1 MIVFCTFPCKGRVFI
16 KDILIYKMKGMYTYL
31 HKMKPLDLII
41 LLLTI
46 SLSACQDK
54 QKGIITLLV
63 KEWQGKQ
70 ILFPENMFFTRF
82 ASDTTN
88 FVIPTSDYKVL
99 VFVDSIGC
107 TSCKLQLSRWK
118 EFIRYTDSISHK
130 NVPFL
135 FCFQLGDQRKIHS
148 LLIREN
154 FDKPI
159 YLDQSDSLNQLNHFP
174 KDIRFQVFLL
184 DKNNKVVVIG
194 NPICN
199 SNVKE
204 LYLKE
209 IIGRQ
214 PVVPNQTTVK
224 VENELLLLGTIPL
237 GKSKD
242 TLFTLANIGDR
253 PLVII
258 DVTTTC
264 GCTQV
269 WFDKHPAL
277 PGESLHIKVRV
288 TPENK
293 GLFDETIT
301 AKGNTNRLIKLE
313 VQGNAL

>member
-1 MIVFCTFPCKGRVFI
+1 MR
-16 KDILIYKMKGMYTYL
+16 
-31 HKMKPLDLII
+31 PLDLTI

-46 SLSACQDK
+46 FLSACQDK
-54 QKGIITLLV
+54 QKEIITLLV

-70 ILFPENMFFTRF
+70 ILFPENMVFTRF

-118 EFIRYTDSISHK
+118 EFIRYTDSISQK
-130 NVPFL
+130 NIPFL
-135 FCFQLGDQRKIHS
+135 FFFQFDDQWEIHS

-159 YLDQSDSLNQLNHFP
+159 CLDRSDSLNQLNHFP

-194 NPICN
+194 NPVHN
-199 SNVKE
+199 PNVKE
-204 LYLKE
+204 LYLEE
-209 IIGRQ
+209 ISRKQHVAPI
-214 PVVPNQTTVK
+214 QTTVK
-224 VENELLLLGTIPL
+224 VEKESLLLETIPL

-242 TLFTLANIGDR
+242 TLFKLVNTGDQ

-264 GCTQV
+264 GCAQTL
-269 WFDKHPAL
+269 FDKHPVQ
-277 PGESLHIKVRV
+277 PGESLHIKVGV

-301 AKGNTNRLIKLE
+301 VKCNTNQLIKLNIR
-313 VQGNAL
+313 GNTI

>member
-1 MIVFCTFPCKGRVFI
+1 
-16 KDILIYKMKGMYTYL
+16 
-31 HKMKPLDLII
+31 MKPLDLII

-46 SLSACQDK
+46 FLSACQDK
-54 QKGIITLLV
+54 QKEIITLLV

-70 ILFPENMFFTRF
+70 ILFPENMVFTRF

-118 EFIRYTDSISHK
+118 EFIRYTDSISQK
-130 NVPFL
+130 NIPFL
-135 FCFQLGDQRKIHS
+135 FFFQFDDQWEIHS

-159 YLDQSDSLNQLNHFP
+159 CLDRSDSLNQLNHFP

-194 NPICN
+194 NPVHN
-199 SNVKE
+199 PNVKE
-204 LYLKE
+204 LYLEE
-209 IIGRQ
+209 ISRKQ
-214 PVVPNQTTVK
+214 PVAPIQTTVK
-224 VENELLLLGTIPL
+224 VEKESLLLETMPL

-242 TLFTLANIGDR
+242 TLFTLVNTGDQ

-264 GCTQV
+264 GCAQTL
-269 WFDKHPAL
+269 FDKHPVQ
-277 PGESLHIKVRV
+277 PGESLHIKVGV

-301 AKGNTNRLIKLE
+301 VKCNTNQLIKLNIR
-313 VQGNAL
+313 GNTI

>member
-1 MIVFCTFPCKGRVFI
+1 MR
-16 KDILIYKMKGMYTYL
+16 
-31 HKMKPLDLII
+31 PLDLTI

-46 SLSACQDK
+46 FLSACQDK
-54 QKGIITLLV
+54 QKEIITLLV

-70 ILFPENMFFTRF
+70 ILFPENMVFTRF

-118 EFIRYTDSISHK
+118 EFIRYTDSISQK
-130 NVPFL
+130 NIPFL
-135 FCFQLGDQRKIHS
+135 FFFQFDDQWEIHS

-159 YLDQSDSLNQLNHFP
+159 CLDRSDSLNQLNHFP

-194 NPICN
+194 NPVHN
-199 SNVKE
+199 PNVKE
-204 LYLKE
+204 LYLE
-209 IIGRQ
+209 EIGRKQ
-214 PVVPNQTTVK
+214 PVAPIQTTVK
-224 VENELLLLGTIPL
+224 VEKESLLLETIPL

-242 TLFTLANIGDR
+242 TLFTLVNTGDQ

-258 DVTTTC
+258 DVTTPC
-264 GCTQV
+264 GCAQAL
-269 WFDKHPAL
+269 FDKHPVQ
-277 PGESLHIKVRV
+277 PGESLHIKVGV

-301 AKGNTNRLIKLE
+301 VKCNTNQLIKLN
-313 VQGNAL
+313 VRGNTI

>member
-1 MIVFCTFPCKGRVFI
+1 
-16 KDILIYKMKGMYTYL
+16 
-31 HKMKPLDLII
+31 MKPLDLII

-46 SLSACQDK
+46 FLSACQDK
-54 QKGIITLLV
+54 QKEIITLLV

-70 ILFPENMFFTRF
+70 ILFPENMVFTRF

-118 EFIRYTDSISHK
+118 EFIRYTDSISQK
-130 NVPFL
+130 NIPFL
-135 FCFQLGDQRKIHS
+135 FFFQFDDQWEIHS

-159 YLDQSDSLNQLNHFP
+159 CLDRSDSLNQLNHFP
-174 KDIRFQVFLL
+174 KYIRFQVFLL

-194 NPICN
+194 NPVHN
-199 SNVKE
+199 PNVKE
-204 LYLKE
+204 LYLEE
-209 IIGRQ
+209 ISRKQ
-214 PVVPNQTTVK
+214 PVAPIQTTVK
-224 VENELLLLGTIPL
+224 VEKESLLLETIPL

-242 TLFTLANIGDR
+242 TLFTLVNTGDQ

-264 GCTQV
+264 GCAQTL
-269 WFDKHPAL
+269 FDKHPVQ
-277 PGESLHIKVRV
+277 PGESLHIKVGV

-301 AKGNTNRLIKLE
+301 VKCNTNQLIKLNIR
-313 VQGNAL
+313 GNTI

>member
-1 MIVFCTFPCKGRVFI
+1 MR
-16 KDILIYKMKGMYTYL
+16 
-31 HKMKPLDLII
+31 PLDLII

-46 SLSACQDK
+46 FLSACQDK
-54 QKGIITLLV
+54 QKEIITLLV

-70 ILFPENMFFTRF
+70 ILFPENMVFTRF

-118 EFIRYTDSISHK
+118 EFIRYTDSISQK
-130 NVPFL
+130 NIPFL
-135 FCFQLGDQRKIHS
+135 FFFQFDDQWEIHS

-159 YLDQSDSLNQLNHFP
+159 CLDRSDSLNQLNHFP

-194 NPICN
+194 NPVHN
-199 SNVKE
+199 PNVKE
-204 LYLKE
+204 LYLEE
-209 IIGRQ
+209 ISRKQ
-214 PVVPNQTTVK
+214 PVAPIQTTVK
-224 VENELLLLGTIPL
+224 VEKESLLLETIPL

-242 TLFTLANIGDR
+242 TLFTLVNTGDQ

-264 GCTQV
+264 GCAQTL
-269 WFDKHPAL
+269 FDKHPVQ
-277 PGESLHIKVRV
+277 PGESLHIKVGV

-301 AKGNTNRLIKLE
+301 VKCNINQLIKLNIR
-313 VQGNAL
+313 GNTI

>member
-1 MIVFCTFPCKGRVFI
+1 MR
-16 KDILIYKMKGMYTYL
+16 
-31 HKMKPLDLII
+31 PLDLII

-46 SLSACQDK
+46 FLSACQDK
-54 QKGIITLLV
+54 QKEIITLLV

-70 ILFPENMFFTRF
+70 ILFPENMVFTRF

-118 EFIRYTDSISHK
+118 EFIRYTDSISQK
-130 NVPFL
+130 NIPFL
-135 FCFQLGDQRKIHS
+135 FFFQFDDQWEIHS

-159 YLDQSDSLNQLNHFP
+159 CLDRSDSLNQLNHFP

-194 NPICN
+194 NPVHN
-199 SNVKE
+199 PNVKE
-204 LYLKE
+204 LYLEE
-209 IIGRQ
+209 ISRKQ
-214 PVVPNQTTVK
+214 PVAPIQTTVK
-224 VENELLLLGTIPL
+224 VEKESLLLETIPL

-242 TLFTLANIGDR
+242 TLFTLVNTGDQ

-264 GCTQV
+264 GCAQTL
-269 WFDKHPAL
+269 FDKHPVQ
-277 PGESLHIKVRV
+277 PGESLHIKVEV

-301 AKGNTNRLIKLE
+301 VKCNTNQLIKLN
-313 VQGNAL
+313 VRGNTI

>member
-1 MIVFCTFPCKGRVFI
+1 MR
-16 KDILIYKMKGMYTYL
+16 
-31 HKMKPLDLII
+31 PLDLII

-46 SLSACQDK
+46 FLSTCQDK
-54 QKGIITLLV
+54 QKEIITLLV

-70 ILFPENMFFTRF
+70 ILFPENMVFTRF

-118 EFIRYTDSISHK
+118 EFIRYTDSISQK
-130 NVPFL
+130 NIPFL
-135 FCFQLGDQRKIHS
+135 FFFQFDDQWEIHS

-159 YLDQSDSLNQLNHFP
+159 CLDRSDSLNQLNHFP

-194 NPICN
+194 NPVHN
-199 SNVKE
+199 PNVKE
-204 LYLKE
+204 LYLE
-209 IIGRQ
+209 EIGRKQ
-214 PVVPNQTTVK
+214 PVAPIQTTVK
-224 VENELLLLGTIPL
+224 VEKESLLLETIPL

-242 TLFTLANIGDR
+242 TLFTLVNTGDQ

-264 GCTQV
+264 GCAQTL
-269 WFDKHPAL
+269 FDKHPVQ
-277 PGESLHIKVRV
+277 PGESLHIKVGV

-301 AKGNTNRLIKLE
+301 VKCNTNQLIKLN
-313 VQGNAL
+313 VRGNTI

>member
-1 MIVFCTFPCKGRVFI
+1 
-16 KDILIYKMKGMYTYL
+16 
-31 HKMKPLDLII
+31 MKPLDLII

-46 SLSACQDK
+46 FLSACQDK
-54 QKGIITLLV
+54 QKEIITLLV

-70 ILFPENMFFTRF
+70 ILFPENMVFTRF

-118 EFIRYTDSISHK
+118 EFIRYTDSISQK
-130 NVPFL
+130 NIPFL
-135 FCFQLGDQRKIHS
+135 FFFQFDDQWEIHS

-159 YLDQSDSLNQLNHFP
+159 CLDRSDSLNQLNHFP

-194 NPICN
+194 NPVHN
-199 SNVKE
+199 PNVKE
-204 LYLKE
+204 LYLEE
-209 IIGRQ
+209 ISRKQ
-214 PVVPNQTTVK
+214 PVAPIQTTVK
-224 VENELLLLGTIPL
+224 VEKESLLLETIPL

-242 TLFTLANIGDR
+242 TLFTLVNTGDQ

-264 GCTQV
+264 GYAQTL
-269 WFDKHPAL
+269 FDKHPVQ
-277 PGESLHIKVRV
+277 PGESLHIKVGV

-301 AKGNTNRLIKLE
+301 VKCNTNQLIKLNIR
-313 VQGNAL
+313 GNTI

>member
-1 MIVFCTFPCKGRVFI
+1 
-16 KDILIYKMKGMYTYL
+16 
-31 HKMKPLDLII
+31 MKPLDLII

-46 SLSACQDK
+46 FLSACQDK
-54 QKGIITLLV
+54 QKEIITLLV

-70 ILFPENMFFTRF
+70 ILFPENMVFTRF

-118 EFIRYTDSISHK
+118 EFIRYTDSISQK
-130 NVPFL
+130 NIPFL
-135 FCFQLGDQRKIHS
+135 FFFQFDDQWEIHS

-159 YLDQSDSLNQLNHFP
+159 CLDRSDSLNQLNHFP

-194 NPICN
+194 NPVHN
-199 SNVKE
+199 PNVKE
-204 LYLKE
+204 LYLE
-209 IIGRQ
+209 EIGRKL
-214 PVVPNQTTVK
+214 PVAPIQTTVK
-224 VENELLLLGTIPL
+224 VEKESLLLETIPL

-242 TLFTLANIGDR
+242 TLFTLVNTGDQ

-264 GCTQV
+264 GCAQTL
-269 WFDKHPAL
+269 FDKHPVQ
-277 PGESLHIKVRV
+277 PGESLHIKVGV

-301 AKGNTNRLIKLE
+301 VKCNTNQLIKFNIRGNTI
-313 VQGNAL
+313 

>member
-1 MIVFCTFPCKGRVFI
+1 
-16 KDILIYKMKGMYTYL
+16 
-31 HKMKPLDLII
+31 MKPLDLII

-46 SLSACQDK
+46 FLSACQDK
-54 QKGIITLLV
+54 QKEIITLLV

-70 ILFPENMFFTRF
+70 ILFPENMVFTRF

-118 EFIRYTDSISHK
+118 EFVRYTDSISQK
-130 NVPFL
+130 NIPFL
-135 FCFQLGDQRKIHS
+135 FFFQFDDQWEIHS

-159 YLDQSDSLNQLNHFP
+159 CLDRSDSLNQLNHFP

-194 NPICN
+194 NPVHN
-199 SNVKE
+199 PNVKE
-204 LYLKE
+204 LYLEE
-209 IIGRQ
+209 ISRKQ
-214 PVVPNQTTVK
+214 PVAPIQTTVK
-224 VENELLLLGTIPL
+224 VEKESLLLETIPL

-242 TLFTLANIGDR
+242 TLFTLVNTGDQ

-264 GCTQV
+264 GCAQTL
-269 WFDKHPAL
+269 FDKHPVQ
-277 PGESLHIKVRV
+277 PGESLHIKVGV

-301 AKGNTNRLIKLE
+301 VKCNTNQLIKLNIR
-313 VQGNAL
+313 GNTI

>member
-1 MIVFCTFPCKGRVFI
+1 MR
-16 KDILIYKMKGMYTYL
+16 
-31 HKMKPLDLII
+31 PLDLII

-46 SLSACQDK
+46 FLSACQDK
-54 QKGIITLLV
+54 QKEIITLLV

-70 ILFPENMFFTRF
+70 ILFPENMVFTRF

-118 EFIRYTDSISHK
+118 EFIRYTDSISQK
-130 NVPFL
+130 NIPFL
-135 FCFQLGDQRKIHS
+135 FFFQFDDQWEIHS

-159 YLDQSDSLNQLNHFP
+159 CLDRSDSLNQLNHFP

-194 NPICN
+194 NPVHN
-199 SNVKE
+199 PNVKE
-204 LYLKE
+204 LYLE
-209 IIGRQ
+209 EIGRKQ
-214 PVVPNQTTVK
+214 PVAPIQTTVK
-224 VENELLLLGTIPL
+224 VEKESLLLETIPL

-242 TLFTLANIGDR
+242 TLFTLVNTGDQ

-264 GCTQV
+264 GCAQTL
-269 WFDKHPAL
+269 FDKHPVQ
-277 PGESLHIKVRV
+277 PGESLHIKVGV

-301 AKGNTNRLIKLE
+301 VKCNTNQLIKLN
-313 VQGNAL
+313 VRGNTT

>member
-1 MIVFCTFPCKGRVFI
+1 MR
-16 KDILIYKMKGMYTYL
+16 
-31 HKMKPLDLII
+31 PLDLII

-46 SLSACQDK
+46 FLSACQDK
-54 QKGIITLLV
+54 QKEIITLLV

-70 ILFPENMFFTRF
+70 ILFPENMVFTRF

-118 EFIRYTDSISHK
+118 EFIRYTDSISQK
-130 NVPFL
+130 NIPFL
-135 FCFQLGDQRKIHS
+135 FFFQFDDQWEIHS

-159 YLDQSDSLNQLNHFP
+159 CLDRSDSLNQLNHFP

-194 NPICN
+194 NPVHN
-199 SNVKE
+199 PNVKE
-204 LYLKE
+204 LYLEE
-209 IIGRQ
+209 ISRKQ
-214 PVVPNQTTVK
+214 PVAPIQTTVK
-224 VENELLLLGTIPL
+224 VEKESLLLETIPL

-242 TLFTLANIGDR
+242 TLFTLVNIGDQ

-264 GCTQV
+264 GCAQTL
-269 WFDKHPAL
+269 FDKHPVQ
-277 PGESLHIKVRV
+277 PGESLHIKVGV

-301 AKGNTNRLIKLE
+301 VKCNTNQLIKLNIR
-313 VQGNAL
+313 GNTI

>member
-1 MIVFCTFPCKGRVFI
+1 MR
-16 KDILIYKMKGMYTYL
+16 
-31 HKMKPLDLII
+31 PLDLII

-46 SLSACQDK
+46 FLSACQDK
-54 QKGIITLLV
+54 QKEIITSLV

-70 ILFPENMFFTRF
+70 ILFPENMVFTRF

-118 EFIRYTDSISHK
+118 EFIRYTDSISQK
-130 NVPFL
+130 NIPFL
-135 FCFQLGDQRKIHS
+135 FFFQFDDQWEIHS

-159 YLDQSDSLNQLNHFP
+159 CLDRSDSLNQLNHFP

-194 NPICN
+194 NPVHN
-199 SNVKE
+199 PNVKE
-204 LYLKE
+204 LYLEE
-209 IIGRQ
+209 ISRKQ
-214 PVVPNQTTVK
+214 PVAPIQTTVK
-224 VENELLLLGTIPL
+224 VEKESLLLETIPL

-242 TLFTLANIGDR
+242 TLFTLVNTGDQ

-264 GCTQV
+264 GCAQTL
-269 WFDKHPAL
+269 FDKHPVQ
-277 PGESLHIKVRV
+277 PGESLHIKVGV

-301 AKGNTNRLIKLE
+301 VKCNTNQLIKLNIR
-313 VQGNAL
+313 GNTI

>member
-1 MIVFCTFPCKGRVFI
+1 MR
-16 KDILIYKMKGMYTYL
+16 
-31 HKMKPLDLII
+31 PLDLII

-46 SLSACQDK
+46 FLSACQDK
-54 QKGIITLLV
+54 QKEIITLLV

-70 ILFPENMFFTRF
+70 ILFPENMVFTRF

-118 EFIRYTDSISHK
+118 EFIRYTDSISQK
-130 NVPFL
+130 NIPFL
-135 FCFQLGDQRKIHS
+135 FFFQFDDQWEIHS

-159 YLDQSDSLNQLNHFP
+159 CLDRSDSLNQLNHFP

-194 NPICN
+194 NLVHNP
-199 SNVKE
+199 NVKE
-204 LYLKE
+204 LYLEE
-209 IIGRQ
+209 ISRKQ
-214 PVVPNQTTVK
+214 PVAPIQTTVK
-224 VENELLLLGTIPL
+224 VEKESLLLETIPL

-242 TLFTLANIGDR
+242 TLFTLVNTGDQ

-264 GCTQV
+264 GCAQTL
-269 WFDKHPAL
+269 FDKHPVQ
-277 PGESLHIKVRV
+277 PGESLHIKVGV

-301 AKGNTNRLIKLE
+301 VKCNTNQLIKLNIR
-313 VQGNAL
+313 GNTI

>member
-1 MIVFCTFPCKGRVFI
+1 MR
-16 KDILIYKMKGMYTYL
+16 
-31 HKMKPLDLII
+31 PLDLII

-46 SLSACQDK
+46 FLSACQDK
-54 QKGIITLLV
+54 QKEIITLLV

-70 ILFPENMFFTRF
+70 ILFPENMVFTRF

-118 EFIRYTDSISHK
+118 EFIRYTDSISQK
-130 NVPFL
+130 NIPFL
-135 FCFQLGDQRKIHS
+135 FFFQFDDQWEIHS

-159 YLDQSDSLNQLNHFP
+159 CLDRSDSLNQLNHFP

-194 NPICN
+194 NPVHN
-199 SNVKE
+199 PNVKE
-204 LYLKE
+204 LYLEE
-209 IIGRQ
+209 ISRKQ
-214 PVVPNQTTVK
+214 PVAPIQTTVK
-224 VENELLLLGTIPL
+224 VEKESLLLETIPL

-242 TLFTLANIGDR
+242 TLFTLVNAGDQ

-264 GCTQV
+264 GCAQTL
-269 WFDKHPAL
+269 FDKHPVQ
-277 PGESLHIKVRV
+277 PGESLHIKVGV

-301 AKGNTNRLIKLE
+301 VKCNTNQLIKLNIR
-313 VQGNAL
+313 GNTI

>member
-1 MIVFCTFPCKGRVFI
+1 
-16 KDILIYKMKGMYTYL
+16 
-31 HKMKPLDLII
+31 MKPLDLII

-46 SLSACQDK
+46 FLSACQDK
-54 QKGIITLLV
+54 QKEIITLLV

-70 ILFPENMFFTRF
+70 ILFPENMVFTKF

-118 EFIRYTDSISHK
+118 EFIRYTDSISQK
-130 NVPFL
+130 NIPFL
-135 FCFQLGDQRKIHS
+135 FFFQFDDQWEIHS

-159 YLDQSDSLNQLNHFP
+159 CLDRSDSLNQLNHFP

-194 NPICN
+194 NPVHN
-199 SNVKE
+199 PNVKE
-204 LYLKE
+204 LYLEE
-209 IIGRQ
+209 ISRKQ
-214 PVVPNQTTVK
+214 PVAPIQTTVK
-224 VENELLLLGTIPL
+224 VEKESLLLETIPL

-242 TLFTLANIGDR
+242 TLFTLVNTGDQ

-264 GCTQV
+264 GCAQTL
-269 WFDKHPAL
+269 FDKHPVQ
-277 PGESLHIKVRV
+277 PGESLHIKVGV

-301 AKGNTNRLIKLE
+301 VKCNTNQLIKFNIRGNTI
-313 VQGNAL
+313 

>member
-1 MIVFCTFPCKGRVFI
+1 
-16 KDILIYKMKGMYTYL
+16 
-31 HKMKPLDLII
+31 MKPLDLII

-46 SLSACQDK
+46 FLSACQDK
-54 QKGIITLLV
+54 QKEIITLLV

-70 ILFPENMFFTRF
+70 ILFPENMVFTRF

-118 EFIRYTDSISHK
+118 EFIRYTDSISQK
-130 NVPFL
+130 NIPFL
-135 FCFQLGDQRKIHS
+135 FFFQSDDQWEIHS

-159 YLDQSDSLNQLNHFP
+159 CLDRSDSLNQLNHFP

-194 NPICN
+194 NPVHN
-199 SNVKE
+199 PNVKE
-204 LYLKE
+204 LYLEE
-209 IIGRQ
+209 ISRKQ
-214 PVVPNQTTVK
+214 PVAPIQTTVK
-224 VENELLLLGTIPL
+224 VEKESLLLETIPL

-242 TLFTLANIGDR
+242 TLFKLVNTGDQ

-264 GCTQV
+264 GCAQTL
-269 WFDKHPAL
+269 FDKHPVQ
-277 PGESLHIKVRV
+277 PGESLHIKVGV

-301 AKGNTNRLIKLE
+301 VKCNTNQLIKLNIR
-313 VQGNAL
+313 GNTI

>member
-1 MIVFCTFPCKGRVFI
+1 MR
-16 KDILIYKMKGMYTYL
+16 
-31 HKMKPLDLII
+31 PLDLII

-46 SLSACQDK
+46 FLSACQDK
-54 QKGIITLLV
+54 QKEIITLLV

-70 ILFPENMFFTRF
+70 ILFPENMVFTRF

-118 EFIRYTDSISHK
+118 EFIRYTDSISQK
-130 NVPFL
+130 NIPFL
-135 FCFQLGDQRKIHS
+135 FFFQFDDQWEIHS

-159 YLDQSDSLNQLNHFP
+159 CLDRSDSLNQLNHFP

-194 NPICN
+194 NPVHN
-199 SNVKE
+199 PNVKE
-204 LYLKE
+204 LYLEE
-209 IIGRQ
+209 ISRKQ
-214 PVVPNQTTVK
+214 PVAPIQTTVK
-224 VENELLLLGTIPL
+224 VEKESLLLETIPL

-242 TLFTLANIGDR
+242 TLFTLVYTGDQ

-264 GCTQV
+264 GCAQTL
-269 WFDKHPAL
+269 FDKHPVQ
-277 PGESLHIKVRV
+277 PGESLHIKVGV

-301 AKGNTNRLIKLE
+301 VKCNTNQLIKLNIR
-313 VQGNAL
+313 GNTI

>member
-1 MIVFCTFPCKGRVFI
+1 MR
-16 KDILIYKMKGMYTYL
+16 
-31 HKMKPLDLII
+31 PLDLII

-46 SLSACQDK
+46 FLSACQDK
-54 QKGIITLLV
+54 QKEIITLLV

-70 ILFPENMFFTRF
+70 ILFPENMVFTRF

-118 EFIRYTDSISHK
+118 EFIRYTDSISQK
-130 NVPFL
+130 NIPFL
-135 FCFQLGDQRKIHS
+135 FFFQFDDQWEIHS

-159 YLDQSDSLNQLNHFP
+159 CLDRSDSLNQLNHFP

-194 NPICN
+194 NPVHN
-199 SNVKE
+199 PNVKE
-204 LYLKE
+204 LYLEE
-209 IIGRQ
+209 ISRKQ
-214 PVVPNQTTVK
+214 PVAPIQTTVK
-224 VENELLLLGTIPL
+224 VEKESLLLETIPL

-242 TLFTLANIGDR
+242 TLFTLVNTGDQ

-264 GCTQV
+264 GCAQTL
-269 WFDKHPAL
+269 FDKHPVQ
-277 PGESLHIKVRV
+277 PGESLHIKVGV

-301 AKGNTNRLIKLE
+301 VKCNTNQLIKLNIR
-313 VQGNAL
+313 GKTI

>member
-1 MIVFCTFPCKGRVFI
+1 
-16 KDILIYKMKGMYTYL
+16 
-31 HKMKPLDLII
+31 MKPLDLII

-46 SLSACQDK
+46 FLSACQDK
-54 QKGIITLLV
+54 QKEIITLLV

-70 ILFPENMFFTRF
+70 ILFPENMVFTRF

-118 EFIRYTDSISHK
+118 EFIRYTDSISQK
-130 NVPFL
+130 NIPFL
-135 FCFQLGDQRKIHS
+135 FFFQFDDQWEIHS

-159 YLDQSDSLNQLNHFP
+159 CLDRSDSLNQLNHFP

-194 NPICN
+194 NPVHN
-199 SNVKE
+199 PNVKE
-204 LYLKE
+204 LYLEE
-209 IIGRQ
+209 ISRKQ
-214 PVVPNQTTVK
+214 PVAPIQTTVK
-224 VENELLLLGTIPL
+224 VEKESLLLETIPL

-242 TLFTLANIGDR
+242 TLFKLVNTGDQ

-264 GCTQV
+264 GCAQTL
-269 WFDKHPAL
+269 FDKHPVQ
-277 PGESLHIKVRV
+277 PGESLHIKVGV

-293 GLFDETIT
+293 GFFDETIT
-301 AKGNTNRLIKLE
+301 VKCNTNQLIKLNIR
-313 VQGNAL
+313 GNTI

>member
-1 MIVFCTFPCKGRVFI
+1 MR
-16 KDILIYKMKGMYTYL
+16 
-31 HKMKPLDLII
+31 PLDLTI

-46 SLSACQDK
+46 FLSACQDK
-54 QKGIITLLV
+54 QKEIITLLV

-70 ILFPENMFFTRF
+70 ILFPENMVFTRF

-118 EFIRYTDSISHK
+118 EFIRYTDSISQK
-130 NVPFL
+130 NIPFL
-135 FCFQLGDQRKIHS
+135 FFFQFDDQWEIHS

-159 YLDQSDSLNQLNHFP
+159 CLDRSDSLNQLNHFP

-194 NPICN
+194 NPVHN
-199 SNVKE
+199 PNVKE
-204 LYLKE
+204 LYLEE
-209 IIGRQ
+209 ISRKQ
-214 PVVPNQTTVK
+214 PVAPIQTTVK
-224 VENELLLLGTIPL
+224 VEKESLLLETIPL

-242 TLFTLANIGDR
+242 TLFTLVNTGDQ

-264 GCTQV
+264 GCAQTL
-269 WFDKHPAL
+269 FDKHPVQ
-277 PGESLHIKVRV
+277 PGESLHIKVGV

-301 AKGNTNRLIKLE
+301 VKCNTNQLIKLNIR
-313 VQGNAL
+313 GNTI

>member
-1 MIVFCTFPCKGRVFI
+1 MR
-16 KDILIYKMKGMYTYL
+16 
-31 HKMKPLDLII
+31 PLDLII

-46 SLSACQDK
+46 FLSACQDK
-54 QKGIITLLV
+54 QKEIITLLV

-70 ILFPENMFFTRF
+70 ILFPENMVFTRF

-118 EFIRYTDSISHK
+118 EFIRYTDSISQK
-130 NVPFL
+130 NIPFL
-135 FCFQLGDQRKIHS
+135 FFFQFDDQWEIHS

-159 YLDQSDSLNQLNHFP
+159 CLDRSDSLNQLNHFP

-194 NPICN
+194 NPVHN
-199 SNVKE
+199 PNVKE
-204 LYLKE
+204 LYLEE
-209 IIGRQ
+209 ISRKQ
-214 PVVPNQTTVK
+214 PVAPIQTTVK
-224 VENELLLLGTIPL
+224 VEKESLLLETIPL

-242 TLFTLANIGDR
+242 TLFTLVNTGDQ

-264 GCTQV
+264 GCAQTL
-269 WFDKHPAL
+269 FDKHPVQ
-277 PGESLHIKVRV
+277 PGESLHIKVEV

-301 AKGNTNRLIKLE
+301 VKCNTNQLIKLNIR
-313 VQGNAL
+313 GNTI

>member
-1 MIVFCTFPCKGRVFI
+1 MR
-16 KDILIYKMKGMYTYL
+16 
-31 HKMKPLDLII
+31 PLDLII

-46 SLSACQDK
+46 FLSACQDK
-54 QKGIITLLV
+54 QKEIITLLV

-70 ILFPENMFFTRF
+70 ILFPENMVFTRF

-118 EFIRYTDSISHK
+118 EFIRYTDSISQK
-130 NVPFL
+130 NIPFL
-135 FCFQLGDQRKIHS
+135 FFFQFDDQWEIHS

-159 YLDQSDSLNQLNHFP
+159 CLDRSDSLNQLNHFP

-194 NPICN
+194 NPVHN
-199 SNVKE
+199 PNVKE
-204 LYLKE
+204 LYLE
-209 IIGRQ
+209 EIGRKQ
-214 PVVPNQTTVK
+214 PVAPIQTTVK
-224 VENELLLLGTIPL
+224 VEKESLLLETIPL

-242 TLFTLANIGDR
+242 TLFKLVNTGDQ

-264 GCTQV
+264 GCAQTL
-269 WFDKHPAL
+269 FDKHPVQ
-277 PGESLHIKVRV
+277 PGESLHIKVGV

-301 AKGNTNRLIKLE
+301 VKCNTNQLIKLN
-313 VQGNAL
+313 VRGNTI

>member
-1 MIVFCTFPCKGRVFI
+1 
-16 KDILIYKMKGMYTYL
+16 
-31 HKMKPLDLII
+31 MKPLDLII

-46 SLSACQDK
+46 FLSACQDK
-54 QKGIITLLV
+54 QKEIITLLV

-70 ILFPENMFFTRF
+70 ILFPENMVFTRF

-118 EFIRYTDSISHK
+118 EFIRYTDSISQK
-130 NVPFL
+130 NIPFL
-135 FCFQLGDQRKIHS
+135 FFFQFDDQWEIHS

-159 YLDQSDSLNQLNHFP
+159 CLDRSDSLNQLNHFP

-194 NPICN
+194 NPVHN
-199 SNVKE
+199 PNVKE
-204 LYLKE
+204 LYLEE
-209 IIGRQ
+209 ISRKQ
-214 PVVPNQTTVK
+214 PVAPIQTTVK
-224 VENELLLLGTIPL
+224 VEKESLLLETIPL

-242 TLFTLANIGDR
+242 TLFTLVNTGDQ
-253 PLVII
+253 PLVIK

-264 GCTQV
+264 GCAQAL
-269 WFDKHPAL
+269 FDKHPVQ
-277 PGESLHIKVRV
+277 PGESLHIKVGV

-301 AKGNTNRLIKLE
+301 VKCNTNQLIKLN
-313 VQGNAL
+313 VRGNTI

>member
-1 MIVFCTFPCKGRVFI
+1 
-16 KDILIYKMKGMYTYL
+16 
-31 HKMKPLDLII
+31 MKPLDLII

-46 SLSACQDK
+46 FLSACQDK
-54 QKGIITLLV
+54 QKEIITLLV

-70 ILFPENMFFTRF
+70 ILFPENMVFTRF

-118 EFIRYTDSISHK
+118 EFIRYTDSISQK
-130 NVPFL
+130 NIPFL
-135 FCFQLGDQRKIHS
+135 FFFQFDDKWEIHS

-159 YLDQSDSLNQLNHFP
+159 CLDRSDSLNQLNHFP

-194 NPICN
+194 NPVHN
-199 SNVKE
+199 PNVKE
-204 LYLKE
+204 LYLEE
-209 IIGRQ
+209 ISRKQ
-214 PVVPNQTTVK
+214 PVAPIQTTVK
-224 VENELLLLGTIPL
+224 VEKESLLLETIPL

-242 TLFTLANIGDR
+242 TLSTLVNTGDQ

-264 GCTQV
+264 GCAQTL
-269 WFDKHPAL
+269 FDKHPVQ
-277 PGESLHIKVRV
+277 PGESLHIKVGV

-301 AKGNTNRLIKLE
+301 VKCNTNQLIKLNIR
-313 VQGNAL
+313 GNTI

>member
-1 MIVFCTFPCKGRVFI
+1 MR
-16 KDILIYKMKGMYTYL
+16 
-31 HKMKPLDLII
+31 PLDLII

-46 SLSACQDK
+46 FLSACQDK
-54 QKGIITLLV
+54 QKEIITLLV

-70 ILFPENMFFTRF
+70 ILFPENMVFTRF

-118 EFIRYTDSISHK
+118 EFIRYTDSIS
-130 NVPFL
+130 
-135 FCFQLGDQRKIHS
+135 Q
-148 LLIREN
+148 
-154 FDKPI
+154 
-159 YLDQSDSLNQLNHFP
+159 NQLNHFP

-194 NPICN
+194 NPVHN
-199 SNVKE
+199 PNVKE
-204 LYLKE
+204 LYLEE
-209 IIGRQ
+209 ISRKQ
-214 PVVPNQTTVK
+214 PVAQIQTTVK
-224 VENELLLLGTIPL
+224 VEKESLLLETIPL

-242 TLFTLANIGDR
+242 TLFTLVNTGDQ

-264 GCTQV
+264 GCAQTL
-269 WFDKHPAL
+269 FDKHPVQ
-277 PGESLHIKVRV
+277 PGESLHIKVGV

-301 AKGNTNRLIKLE
+301 VKCNTNQLIKLNIR
-313 VQGNAL
+313 GNTI

>member
-1 MIVFCTFPCKGRVFI
+1 
-16 KDILIYKMKGMYTYL
+16 
-31 HKMKPLDLII
+31 MKPLDLII

-46 SLSACQDK
+46 FLSACQDK
-54 QKGIITLLV
+54 QKEIITLLV

-70 ILFPENMFFTRF
+70 ILFPENMVFTRF

-118 EFIRYTDSISHK
+118 EFIRYTDSISQK
-130 NVPFL
+130 NIPFL
-135 FCFQLGDQRKIHS
+135 FFFQFDDQWEIHS

-159 YLDQSDSLNQLNHFP
+159 CLDRSDSLNQLNHFP

-194 NPICN
+194 NPVHN
-199 SNVKE
+199 PNVKE
-204 LYLKE
+204 LYLEE
-209 IIGRQ
+209 ISRKQ
-214 PVVPNQTTVK
+214 PVAPIQTTVK
-224 VENELLLLGTIPL
+224 VEKESLLLETIPL

-242 TLFTLANIGDR
+242 TLSTLVNTGDQ

-264 GCTQV
+264 GCAQTL
-269 WFDKHPAL
+269 FDKHPVQ
-277 PGESLHIKVRV
+277 PGESLHIKVGV

-301 AKGNTNRLIKLE
+301 VKCNTNQLIKLNMR
-313 VQGNAL
+313 GNTI

>member
-1 MIVFCTFPCKGRVFI
+1 
-16 KDILIYKMKGMYTYL
+16 
-31 HKMKPLDLII
+31 MKPLDLII

-46 SLSACQDK
+46 FLSACQDK
-54 QKGIITLLV
+54 QKEIITLLV

-70 ILFPENMFFTRF
+70 ILFPENMVFTRF

-118 EFIRYTDSISHK
+118 EFIRYTDSISQK
-130 NVPFL
+130 NIPFL
-135 FCFQLGDQRKIHS
+135 FFFQFDDQWEIHS

-159 YLDQSDSLNQLNHFP
+159 CLDRSDSLNQLNHFP

-184 DKNNKVVVIG
+184 DKNNKVVVIS
-194 NPICN
+194 NPVHN
-199 SNVKE
+199 PNVKE
-204 LYLKE
+204 LYLEE
-209 IIGRQ
+209 ISRKQ
-214 PVVPNQTTVK
+214 PVAPIQTTVK
-224 VENELLLLGTIPL
+224 VEKESLLLETIPL

-242 TLFTLANIGDR
+242 TLSTLVNTGDQ

-264 GCTQV
+264 GCAQTL
-269 WFDKHPAL
+269 FDKHPVQ
-277 PGESLHIKVRV
+277 PGESLHIKVGV

-301 AKGNTNRLIKLE
+301 VKCNTNQLIKLNIR
-313 VQGNAL
+313 GNTI

>member
-1 MIVFCTFPCKGRVFI
+1 MR
-16 KDILIYKMKGMYTYL
+16 
-31 HKMKPLDLII
+31 PLDLII

-46 SLSACQDK
+46 FLSACQDK
-54 QKGIITLLV
+54 QKEIITLLV

-70 ILFPENMFFTRF
+70 ILFPENMVFTRF

-118 EFIRYTDSISHK
+118 EFIRYTDSISQK
-130 NVPFL
+130 NIPFL
-135 FCFQLGDQRKIHS
+135 FFFQFDDQWEIHS

-159 YLDQSDSLNQLNHFP
+159 CLDRSDSLNQLNHFP

-194 NPICN
+194 NPVHN
-199 SNVKE
+199 PNVKE
-204 LYLKE
+204 LYLEE
-209 IIGRQ
+209 ISRKQ
-214 PVVPNQTTVK
+214 PVAPIQTTVK
-224 VENELLLLGTIPL
+224 VEKESLLLETIPL

-242 TLFTLANIGDR
+242 TLSTLVNTGDQ

-264 GCTQV
+264 GCAQTL
-269 WFDKHPAL
+269 FDKHPVQ
-277 PGESLHIKVRV
+277 PGESLHIKVGV

-301 AKGNTNRLIKLE
+301 VKCNTNQLIKLNIR
-313 VQGNAL
+313 GNTI

>member
-1 MIVFCTFPCKGRVFI
+1 MR
-16 KDILIYKMKGMYTYL
+16 
-31 HKMKPLDLII
+31 PLDLII

-46 SLSACQDK
+46 FLSACQDK
-54 QKGIITLLV
+54 QKEIITLLV

-70 ILFPENMFFTRF
+70 ILFPENMVFTRF

-118 EFIRYTDSISHK
+118 EFIRYTDSISQK
-130 NVPFL
+130 NIPFL
-135 FCFQLGDQRKIHS
+135 FFFQFDDQWEIHS

-159 YLDQSDSLNQLNHFP
+159 CLDRSDSLNQLNHFP

-194 NPICN
+194 NPVHN
-199 SNVKE
+199 PNVKE
-204 LYLKE
+204 LYLEE
-209 IIGRQ
+209 ISRKQ
-214 PVVPNQTTVK
+214 PVAPIQTTVK
-224 VENELLLLGTIPL
+224 VEKESLLLETIPL

-242 TLFTLANIGDR
+242 TLFTLVNTGDQ

-264 GCTQV
+264 GCAQTL
-269 WFDKHPAL
+269 FDKHPVQ
-277 PGESLHIKVRV
+277 PGESLHIKVGV

-301 AKGNTNRLIKLE
+301 VKCNTNQLIKLNMR
-313 VQGNAL
+313 GNTI

>member
-1 MIVFCTFPCKGRVFI
+1 MR
-16 KDILIYKMKGMYTYL
+16 
-31 HKMKPLDLII
+31 PLDLII

-46 SLSACQDK
+46 FLSACQDK
-54 QKGIITLLV
+54 QKEIITLLV

-70 ILFPENMFFTRF
+70 ILFPENMVFTRF

-118 EFIRYTDSISHK
+118 EFIRYTDSISQK
-130 NVPFL
+130 NIPFL
-135 FCFQLGDQRKIHS
+135 FFFQFDDQWEIHS

-159 YLDQSDSLNQLNHFP
+159 CLDRSDSLNQLNHFP

-194 NPICN
+194 NPVHN
-199 SNVKE
+199 PNVKE
-204 LYLKE
+204 LYLEE
-209 IIGRQ
+209 ISRKQ
-214 PVVPNQTTVK
+214 PVAPIQTTVK
-224 VENELLLLGTIPL
+224 VEKESLLLETIPL

-242 TLFTLANIGDR
+242 TLSTLVNTGDQ

-264 GCTQV
+264 GCAQTL
-269 WFDKHPAL
+269 FDKHPVQ
-277 PGESLHIKVRV
+277 PGESLHIKVGV

-301 AKGNTNRLIKLE
+301 VKCNTNQLIKLN
-313 VQGNAL
+313 VRGNTI